1 MACATEEVP
10 APMIVRPKPNL
21 LGILFSSRASTAK
34 RIALRSLLVT
44 LLASVIVL
52 VETLHP
58 AYFSKLN
65 ATPFTLL
72 GLSLSIFMSFRNN
85 ACYDRWWEG
94 RKQLGQMV
102 IEVRSLIRETQLSIK
117 DPVERAGLL
126 RGVCGFAHG
135 LIARLRHEDEIQAI
149 TPWTAVQPSHPNL
162 PDRVLQNV
170 GARLSELTVQGV
182 LSEWRYTQL
191 ETRLVSLSQ
200 VQASCERIKGTPLP
214 FPYTL
219 LLHRTIYLF
228 CILLPFAMAE
238 PLGWL
243 TPVFTAIVSYTFFGW
258 MKSAMTSKTPS
269 ASTKTICPAMPFC
282 VTSSAKYWPHSA
294 ETDSPPAL
302 EPGNTYSA
310 DRGLTLAVVW
320 PKLMTLLAKLSDAS
334 ECPSHA
340 ATPSSACAPCCL
352 LC

>member
-1 MACATEEVP
+1 
-10 APMIVRPKPNL
+10 MIVRPKPNL
-21 LGILFSSRASTAK
+21 LGILFSLKGSIAK

-58 AYFSKLN
+58 AYFSKVN

-94 RKQLGQMV
+94 RKQLGQM
-102 IEVRSLIRETQLSIK
+102 IIDVRSLIRETQVLR

-126 RGVCGFAHG
+126 RSLCGFAHG
-135 LIARLRHEDEIQAI
+135 LVARLRHEDEAQAI
-149 TPWTAVQPSHPNL
+149 KPWSQVQASHPNL
-162 PDRVLQNV
+162 PDNVLQQV
-170 GARLSELTVQGV
+170 GARFSVLAEQGV
-182 LSEWRYTQL
+182 ISEWRYTQL
-191 ETRLVSLSQ
+191 EARLVSLSQ
-200 VQASCERIKGTPLP
+200 VQASCERIKSTPLP

-243 TPVFTAIVSYTFFGW
+243 TPVFTAIVSYTFFGLDE
-258 MKSAMTSKTPS
+258 
-269 ASTKTICPAMPFC
+269 IGDDLEDPFGFDENDLPC
-282 VTSSAKYWPHSA
+282 NALLRTLEREVLAA
-294 ETDSPPAL
+294 LGETDLPPPL
-302 EPGNTYSA
+302 EPVEYV
-310 DRGLTLAVVW
+310 LT
-320 PKLMTLLAKLSDAS
+320 
-334 ECPSHA
+334 
-340 ATPSSACAPCCL
+340 
-352 LC
+352 

>member
-1 MACATEEVP
+1 
-10 APMIVRPKPNL
+10 MIVRPKPNL
-21 LGILFSSRASTAK
+21 LGILFSLKGSIAK

-58 AYFSKLN
+58 AYFSKVN

-94 RKQLGQMV
+94 RKQLGQMI
-102 IEVRSLIRETQLSIK
+102 IEVRSLIRETQLLI
-117 DPVERAGLL
+117 DPAERSGLL
-126 RGVCGFAHG
+126 RALCGFAHG
-135 LIARLRHEDEIQAI
+135 LIARLRHEDEARAI
-149 TPWTAVQPSHPNL
+149 TPWAAVDKHHPNL
-162 PDRVLQNV
+162 PDNVLQQV
-170 GARLSELTVQGV
+170 GARFSALTEQGV

-191 ETRLVSLSQ
+191 EARLVSLSQ
-200 VQASCERIKGTPLP
+200 VQAACERIKTTPLP

-243 TPVFTAIVSYTFFGW
+243 TPVFTAIVSYTFFGLDE
-258 MKSAMTSKTPS
+258 
-269 ASTKTICPAMPFC
+269 IGDDLEDPFGFDENDLPC
-282 VTSSAKYWPHSA
+282 NALLRTLEREVLAA
-294 ETDSPPAL
+294 LGETDLPPAL
-302 EPGNTYSA
+302 EPVDYV
-310 DRGLTLAVVW
+310 LT
-320 PKLMTLLAKLSDAS
+320 
-334 ECPSHA
+334 
-340 ATPSSACAPCCL
+340 
-352 LC
+352 

>member
-1 MACATEEVP
+1 MQASNLMACATEEVP
-10 APMIVRPKPNL
+10 VPMIVRPKPNL
-21 LGILFSSRASTAK
+21 LGILFSLKGSIAK

-58 AYFSKLN
+58 AYFSELN

-102 IEVRSLIRETQLSIK
+102 IEVRSLIRETQLIK

-170 GARLSELTVQGV
+170 GARLSELTGQGV

-243 TPVFTAIVSYTFFGW
+243 TPVFTAIVSYTFFGLDE
-258 MKSAMTSKTPS
+258 
-269 ASTKTICPAMPFC
+269 IGDDLEDPFGFDENDLPC
-282 VTSSAKYWPHSA
+282 NALLRNIEREVLAA
-294 ETDSPPAL
+294 LGETDLPPAL
-302 EPGNTYSA
+302 EPVEY
-310 DRGLTLAVVW
+310 V
-320 PKLMTLLAKLSDAS
+320 LS
-334 ECPSHA
+334 
-340 ATPSSACAPCCL
+340 
-352 LC
+352 